1 MTKRNILLLEPNYK
15 NKYPPIGL
23 MKIATY
29 HRMLGDNVTFFKG
42 DLKNLVIR
50 NITDLCIDKLYKI
63 DNSINWLEN
72 RNVISLF
79 IKTKNHLHLE
89 QLNIEDS
96 DYKNLINSCIESYKN
111 YYSKKLYEDEPLYDR
126 IYVTTLF
133 TFYWRITVDTINF
146 SKKLVKDPNELKV
159 GGISATI
166 LSDDIIRETGIT
178 PNKGLLDKP
187 GILDKDNEIIVDTL
201 PLDYSILDEID
212 YKYPE
217 NEAYYGY
224 MTRGCIRKCS
234 FCAVPTLEPRYDKFI
249 PITKYIDQT
258 KLNFGEKRNLLL
270 LDNNVLAS
278 PSFPEIIEEI
288 KQAGFIK
295 GGKYIEPNQLDIS
308 IRNLKQGLN
317 DKAYIK
323 RTYNLIENLL
333 KKLKGNVEQ
342 EFYNLLESNNL
353 LKLEAA
359 TKDKL
364 LEIHPLISEL
374 YANHNK
380 HSYRLRYV
388 DFNQGVDARLINE
401 SNIKLLSEIPIHPLR
416 IAFDSMA
423 YKEPYCN
430 AVRLSAK
437 HGINHLSNYILY
449 NEKDKPLDLY
459 HRLKINIDLCQEL
472 GISIYS
478 FPMKFHP
485 ITGED
490 RFNRS
495 YLGKYWNRKFIRS
508 VQAILN
514 VTKGKVGKGQ
524 SFFNRAF
531 GKDEDEFMKL
541 MYMPETYIL
550 YRSFFEEK
558 GNTDVWWNEFNTL
571 SEDELVEA
579 KGIIEENDFK
589 NITSITNN
597 SKIISLLKHYLV
609 KKEK

>member
-1 MTKRNILLLEPNYK
+1 MRNILLVEPNYK

-29 HRMLGDNVTFFKG
+29 HRILGDRVTFFKG
-42 DLKNLVIR
+42 DLRDLVVNNICNLC
-50 NITDLCIDKLYKI
+50 LEKLYKI
-63 DNSINWLEN
+63 DNSIFWIEK
-72 RNVISLF
+72 RNDITQY
-79 IKTKNHLHLE
+79 IKTKKQFYLE
-89 QLNIEDS
+89 KIEPKRS
-96 DYKNLINSCIESYKN
+96 IYHALVLSCLQGYKDYYH
-111 YYSKKLYEDEPLYDR
+111 KKLYERDPIYDR
-126 IYVTTLF
+126 VYVTTLF
-133 TFYWRITVDTINF
+133 TFYWKITIDTINF
-146 SKKLVKDPNELKV
+146 SKKLVKDLKELKV

-166 LSDDIIRETGIT
+166 LSDDIIKETGIT

-234 FCAVPTLEPRYDKFI
+234 FCAVPTLEPRYNEFL

-278 PSFPEIIEEI
+278 PRFLEIIEEI

-295 GGKYIEPNQLDIS
+295 GGTYIEPNQFEIS
-308 IRNLKQGLN
+308 IKNLKQGIN
-317 DKAYIK
+317 DNAYTK
-323 RTYNLIENLL
+323 RTFILIDNLL
-333 KKLKGNVEQ
+333 NKLNGNLQ
-342 EFYNLLESNNL
+342 QDLYNLLDKNNL
-353 LKLEAA
+353 LKIENV

-364 LEIHPLISEL
+364 LEVYPLISDL
-374 YANHNK
+374 YASHNK
-380 HSYRLRYV
+380 HTKRLRYV

-416 IAFDSMA
+416 IAFDSLK
-423 YKEPYCN
+423 YEKQYCK
-430 AVRLSAK
+430 AVRLAAK
-437 HGINHLSNYILY
+437 YGIKHLSNYILY
-449 NEKDKPLDLY
+449 NEKDKPFELY
-459 HRLKINIDLCQEL
+459 QRLKINIELCDEL

-495 YLGKYWNRKFIRS
+495 YLGQNWNRKFIRS
-508 VQAILN
+508 IQAILN
-514 VTKGKVGKGQ
+514 ATKGKVGKGKE
-524 SFFNRAF
+524 FFNKAF
-531 GKDEDEFMKL
+531 GSNEDEFMKL
-541 MYMPETYIL
+541 MYMPENYIL
-550 YRSFFEEK
+550 YRAFYESRGDSEI
-558 GNTDVWWNEFNTL
+558 WWNQFNRLT
-571 SEDELVEA
+571 EIELDEA
-579 KGIIEENDFK
+579 KIIIEKNEFK
-589 NITSITNN
+589 NVNLLTDNLR
-597 SKIISLLKHYLV
+597 IIELLNHYLV
-609 KKEK
+609 KKLP

>member
-1 MTKRNILLLEPNYK
+1 MIKRNILLVEPNYK
-15 NKYPPIGL
+15 NKYPPMGL

-42 DLKNLVIR
+42 DLKDLVVK
-50 NITDLCIDKLYKI
+50 NIANLCIDKLYKI
-63 DNSINWLEN
+63 DNSINWFEN
-72 RNVISLF
+72 QIVISQF
-79 IKTKNHLHLE
+79 IKSKNQFHLDK
-89 QLNIEDS
+89 LNIENS
-96 DYKNLINSCIESYKN
+96 EYKILIYNCIETYKN
-111 YYSKKLYEDEPLYDR
+111 YYSKKIYEKEPYYDR

-133 TFYWRITVDTINF
+133 TFYWKITIDTINF
-146 SKKLVKDPNELKV
+146 SKKLVKDLKELKV

-166 LSDDIIRETGIT
+166 LSDDIIKETGIT

-234 FCAVPTLEPRYDKFI
+234 FCAVPTLEPKYNDFI

-308 IRNLKQGLN
+308 IRNLRQGLN
-317 DKAYIK
+317 DKAYIR
-323 RTYNLIENLL
+323 RTYTLLENLL
-333 KKLKGNVEQ
+333 NKIKGNVQQ
-342 EFYNLLESNNL
+342 EFYNLLDSNNL
-353 LKLEAA
+353 LKIENV

-364 LEIHPLISEL
+364 LEIYPLISEL
-374 YANHNK
+374 YATHNK
-380 HSYRLRYV
+380 HSSRLRYV

-416 IAFDSMA
+416 IAFDSLI

-437 HGINHLSNYILY
+437 NGINHLSNYILY
-449 NEKDKPLDLY
+449 NEKDKPLELY
-459 HRLKINIDLCQEL
+459 HRLKINIELCEEL

-485 ITGED
+485 ITGKD

-495 YLGKYWNRKFIRS
+495 YLGKHWNRKFVRS

-514 VTKGKVGKGQ
+514 VTKGKVGKGKE
-524 SFFNRAF
+524 FFNRAF
-531 GKDEDEFMKL
+531 GKNEDEFMKL
-541 MYMPETYIL
+541 MYMPENYIL

-558 GNTDVWWNEFNTL
+558 GNTNAWWTQFNHLNEV
-571 SEDELVEA
+571 ELAEA
-579 KGIIEENDFK
+579 KTIIEENDFK
-589 NITSITNN
+589 NLSSTTNN
-597 SKIISLLKHYLV
+597 PKIIDLLKHYLV
-609 KKEK
+609 KK